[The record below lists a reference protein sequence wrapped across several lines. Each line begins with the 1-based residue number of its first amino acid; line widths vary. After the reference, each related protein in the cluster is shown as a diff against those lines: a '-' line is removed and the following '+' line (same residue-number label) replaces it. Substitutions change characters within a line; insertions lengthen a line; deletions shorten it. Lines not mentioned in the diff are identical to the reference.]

1 MKMRSP
7 FTALQLRSPLF
18 APSVRSPA
26 VNQTASYY
34 DDDRT

>member
-26 VNQTASYY
+26 VSQTASYY